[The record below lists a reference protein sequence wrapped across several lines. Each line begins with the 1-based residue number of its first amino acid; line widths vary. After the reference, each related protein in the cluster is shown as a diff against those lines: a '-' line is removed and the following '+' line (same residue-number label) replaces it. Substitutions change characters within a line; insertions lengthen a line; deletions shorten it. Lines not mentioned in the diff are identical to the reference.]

1 MILEDSLSPEREFP
15 LSWQNDVM
23 VTNGYVLARVSHLCE
38 TFTIFNSNY
47 DRNLLLNYLEFQQKK
62 CYLAMIFS
70 ITVVF
75 HNIQG
80 VTIVNAIDVVD
91 GWSPVRGT
99 DSLVWKLQV
108 EASIELAEPE

>member
-1 MILEDSLSPEREFP
+1 
-15 LSWQNDVM
+15 
-23 VTNGYVLARVSHLCE
+23 
-38 TFTIFNSNY
+38 
-47 DRNLLLNYLEFQQKK
+47 
-62 CYLAMIFS
+62 MIFS

-108 EASIELAEPE
+108 EASVELAEPE